1 VPKLRPFQNRFSI
14 VSLSL
19 LHLGTELPV
28 EMERMGERDW
38 AIIQVYISHKINRN
52 PPTLPSTIPTTVPGL
67 GPEFMLP
74 YVAGII
80 TSFVCLLMNCSN
92 RVGVFRAAASARLVT
107 VLRRDRAVAGDEDG
121 IGAIVAHTVV
131 ARVARWRR
139 DATATCVLSL
149 SLMSPRVD

>member
-19 LHLGTELPV
+19 LHLGTELKVRV
-28 EMERMGERDW
+28 ERIGERDC

-80 TSFVCLLMNCSN
+80 TPFVCLLMNRSN
-92 RVGVFRAAASARLVT
+92 RVGVCRAAASVRMAT
-107 VLRRDRAVAGDEDG
+107 VLRRERAVPGDEDR
-121 IGAIVAHTVV
+121 IGAIVAQSSLESLAGVEM
-131 ARVARWRR
+131 RR
-139 DATATCVLSL
+139 LPAFFLCG
-149 SLMSPRVD
+149 